1 MSIFRTPLLISW
13 HEVFK
18 ILVIGVV
25 IWVLLAIHINLDL
38 VKLIKARK
46 VLNRAMNHVGITL
59 NILETLRRKLSLR
72 LISYD
77 LLTLSWCCL
86 SGSTRSWVAVRSA
99 LVDTLQWVEI
109 VDLEVLLRLRS
120 TVRLVCC
127 LLHYQLRLLLGQLR
141 TYLWRTSIGSV
152 LFQQEL
158 LQIIII

>member
-59 NILETLRRKLSLR
+59 NILETLRRKLGLR

-86 SGSTRSWVAVRSA
+86 SGSTRSWVTVRSA
-99 LVDTLQWVEI
+99 LVDTLQ
-109 VDLEVLLRLRS
+109 
-120 TVRLVCC
+120 
-127 LLHYQLRLLLGQLR
+127 
-141 TYLWRTSIGSV
+141 
-152 LFQQEL
+152 
-158 LQIIII
+158 